1 LPSSPIEALH
11 RKPSLA
17 FEFVRE
23 NPNLVAAVGLLSAAL
38 VLRAVALGQPEVDV
52 DEQFYLLVGDRML
65 HGLVPYVD
73 IWDRKPIGLFL
84 IYAAARA
91 IGGAGVMGYQVLAL
105 VSAAATA
112 WIIRVTAIRLGSNQ
126 AGAWLGGL
134 AYLLWIN
141 LLGGVG
147 GQAPVFFNLPM
158 AIAALVLVRE
168 ISADARSPGS
178 LVRAGLGSMTLVG
191 IAIQIKYTAL
201 FEGIFFGCAYLWLAF
216 RDRLPLW
223 KVATFGA
230 GMISL
235 ALLPTA
241 LATAFYWWIGHLHEF
256 VFANFVS
263 ISGRLPL
270 PRHEVFRRASTLA
283 LVLVPLML
291 LALLGLRFGVS
302 ASEVS
307 QERGRRFVLAWLT
320 VATLVVI
327 VFGYFFD
334 HYGLPIALP
343 AALAAAPLLS
353 NWRKTGVYVAGL
365 FLIALIAGQAL
376 ALDEISSSGG
386 WRTIRA
392 IDRAGR
398 SVRNC
403 PFVYD
408 GPSVIYALRDWCT
421 PTRYPFPYHL
431 SYFPESRAL
440 GIDVM
445 SELGRIMRNHP
456 DLVLIRQEPYPNENL
471 AARAMMLRELRRDYV
486 IAGSTPFHHSKLVIF
501 RLRPGIVAE
510 PNEVVRDLAEP
521 ATWRT
526 NPAKIAH

>member
-1 LPSSPIEALH
+1 MPNLPIEALD
-11 RKPSLA
+11 RKPNSAL
-17 FEFVRE
+17 EYVRK
-23 NPNLVAAVGLLSAAL
+23 NPNLVAAVGLFAAAL
-38 VLRAVALGQPEVDV
+38 LLRAVALGQPEVDV

-84 IYAAARA
+84 IYAGARE
-91 IGGAGVMGYQVLAL
+91 IGGAGVIEYQILAL
-105 VSAAATA
+105 FSAAATA
-112 WIIRVTAIRLGSNQ
+112 WVVQVAAIGLGANR
-126 AGAWLGGL
+126 AGAWLSGL
-134 AYLLWIN
+134 AYLLWVN

-158 AIAALVLVRE
+158 ALAALVLVRE
-168 ISADARSPGS
+168 ISADTRSSGT

-201 FEGIFFGCAYLWLAF
+201 FEGIFFGCLFLWLAF
-216 RDRLPLW
+216 RDRFPLW
-223 KVATFGA
+223 KVAIFGT

-241 LATAFYWWIGHLHEF
+241 IAAAFYWWIGHLHEF

-283 LVLVPLML
+283 LVLVPLMS
-291 LALLGLRFGVS
+291 LALLGLRFGVR
-302 ASEVS
+302 AQEAS
-307 QERGRRFVLAWLT
+307 QERGRRFVFAWLM
-320 VATLVVI
+320 VSTLVVI
-327 VFGYFFD
+327 AFGYFFD

-343 AALAAAPLLS
+343 AALAAAPFLS
-353 NWRKTGVYVAGL
+353 NWRKMGAYIAGL
-365 FLIALIAGQAL
+365 FTIALIAGQAL

-392 IDRAGR
+392 IDRAGGPV
-398 SVRNC
+398 SNC

-408 GPSVIYALRDWCT
+408 GPSVIYVLRHWCI
-421 PTRYPFPYHL
+421 PTSRPFPYHL
-431 SYFPESRAL
+431 SYYPESRAL
-440 GIDVM
+440 GIDVL

-456 DLVLIRQEPYPNENL
+456 DLVLIRQSPYPNENL
-471 AARAMMLRELRRDYV
+471 AARALMLRDLTQDYV
-486 IAGSTPFHHSKLVIF
+486 IAGSTPFHGSKLVIF
-501 RLRPGIVAE
+501 RLKPGIAAQS
-510 PNEVVRDLAEP
+510 NDAVR
-521 ATWRT
+521 R
-526 NPAKIAH
+526 

>member
-1 LPSSPIEALH
+1 MPSSPEGAAD
-11 RKPSLA
+11 RKPRSAL
-17 FEFVRE
+17 EYVRK
-23 NPNLVAAVGLLSAAL
+23 NPELVAAVGLLAAAL
-38 VLRAVALGQPEVDV
+38 FLRAVALGQPEVDV

-91 IGGAGVMGYQVLAL
+91 IGGPGVMAYQVLAL
-105 VSAAATA
+105 LSAAATA
-112 WIIRVTAIRLGSNQ
+112 WVIRVTAIRLGANQ
-126 AGAWLGGL
+126 AGAWLSGL

-158 AIAALVLVRE
+158 AIAASLLVRE
-168 ISADARSPGS
+168 IPADARSPGT
-178 LVRAGLGSMTLVG
+178 LVKAGLGSMMLVG
-191 IAIQIKYTAL
+191 MAIQIKYTAL

-216 RDRLPLW
+216 RDRFPLW
-223 KVATFGA
+223 KIATFAA

-241 LATAFYWWIGHLHEF
+241 IATASYWWIGHLHEF

-270 PRHEVFRRASTLA
+270 PRHEVLRRASTLA
-283 LVLVPLML
+283 LVLVPLMS
-291 LALLGLRFGVS
+291 LALLGLRFGIS
-302 ASEVS
+302 APAAA
-307 QERGRRFVLAWLT
+307 QESRRKFVFAWLA
-320 VATLVVI
+320 VATFVVI
-327 VFGYFFD
+327 AFGYFFD

-353 NWRKTGVYVAGL
+353 NWRKTGAYFAGL
-365 FLIALIAGQAL
+365 FIVALIAGQAL

-386 WRTIRA
+386 WETIRA
-392 IDRAGR
+392 IDRAGG

-408 GPSVIYALRDWCT
+408 GPSVIYVVRHWCI

-431 SYFPESRAL
+431 SYYPESRAL
-440 GIDVM
+440 GIDVL

-456 DLVLIRQEPYPNENL
+456 DLVLIRQAPYPNENL
-471 AARAMMLRELRRDYV
+471 AGRALMFRELRRDYA
-486 IAGSTPFHHSKLVIF
+486 IAGSTPFHGSRLVIF
-501 RLRPGIVAE
+501 RLRPGIAAQ
-510 PNEVVRDLAEP
+510 PNDVVRDLRVP
-521 ATWRT
+521 AT
-526 NPAKIAH
+526 